1 MAHREPRDERAPRPT
16 GVILAGGRASRFG
29 GRPKGLETLGGA
41 RIVDRVAAAL
51 RAACDPLLLVAHAPD
66 AGDWLPGVRVVG
78 DVHRDMGA
86 LGGLHAALWHAR
98 APVLVVAWDM
108 PFVTPALLDA
118 LLALGRAGARAA
130 LSLHPD
136 GHAEPL
142 CAYYDAACVREAE
155 ALLRAGERRAAA
167 LGGAVGAVMLGGTAL
182 AALGD
187 PRTLLAS
194 VNTPDDLARAARA
207 YRTAGGVSPEDVSS
221 PSSSAWRT

>member
-1 MAHREPRDERAPRPT
+1 MPPLAAPHGAHAPPT

-29 GRPKGLETLGGA
+29 GRPKGLESVGGA

-78 DVHRDMGA
+78 DVHREMGA

-108 PFVTPALLDA
+108 PFVTATLLQA
-118 LLALGRAGARAA
+118 LLALGRSGARAA
-130 LSLHPD
+130 LPRHPD
-136 GHAEPL
+136 GHVEPL
-142 CAYYDAACVREAE
+142 CAYYDDACVHDAE
-155 ALLRAGERRAAA
+155 ALLLAGERQAAA
-167 LGGAVGAVMLGGTAL
+167 LGRAVDAAMLDGDLL

-194 VNTPDDLARAARA
+194 VNTPDELARAAGR
-207 YRTAGGVSPEDVSS
+207 
-221 PSSSAWRT
+221 